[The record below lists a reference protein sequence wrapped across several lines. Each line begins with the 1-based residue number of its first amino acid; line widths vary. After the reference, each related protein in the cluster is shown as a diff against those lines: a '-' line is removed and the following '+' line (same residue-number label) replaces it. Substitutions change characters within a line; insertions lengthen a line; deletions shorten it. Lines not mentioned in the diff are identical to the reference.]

1 MREIVGGRFALLPET
16 VGAGGGG
23 EVYKA
28 VDLDS
33 ATGAHVAIKF
43 VTGHPDDPTTKLY
56 FQRETS
62 TLSKL
67 SHPNIVRLLDY
78 GWYEDRKQHYLALE
92 WASGTLRA
100 LMDPPAWINWDDFAE
115 RVAIPLA
122 EALSY
127 AHLENVEHCDI
138 KPENILM
145 SGGVP
150 KLADFGIAK
159 LREQVDPIGM
169 TLVGWQTRP
178 YAPPDNTFGYE
189 KTRDVW
195 ALAVVFIQ
203 AMTPHYIADYPDIPL
218 RLAEIA
224 VPPSVRALLSRCTD
238 LEPSDRPANGS
249 VLLQELADIQQGRRA
264 EQVRRQAT
272 LWLDVSLKAAQKLT
286 GEERPDRALV
296 QRRISEDLVELCYAE
311 YRFDAEAAKL
321 DRSTLYL
328 NGHSWRFI
336 LKRMDDA
343 PSFKVVGAV
352 ELRDAERV
360 RRRSCAVGHL
370 FEIAYWS
377 PGESQ
382 ADRAIELLE
391 AALDD
396 HHERRDRERDERQQ
410 LASDNELFERFQRLL
425 DAQEEIAQ
433 GDRTPFLFTSRK
445 QHRRDVA
452 FKVVGTIDKDLLG
465 EEWDVRVGGS
475 RAIARGEVIAQ
486 TEDTITLHFRREP
499 RSIPDGGELS
509 PYLGPTQRSHERQ
522 TDAVRRIRDGH
533 STRPDLRDLLVAPK
547 EIAPPVPVYPATWI
561 RKDLDESKQGAVAAA
576 LGARDFVVVEG
587 PPGTGKTSMITELVA
602 QFLERAPESKILIVS
617 QTHVA
622 VDNALERLDAAS
634 IPGLVRLGQPADP
647 RIAPTVQHLVLD
659 ERMDAWSRS
668 LRSKAERHMNAVA
681 DRYGIP
687 LRHLHAAI
695 ALQELG
701 SVIGNLEHVRE
712 KSSSTDASRGET
724 AVTGV
729 DRRRDRVAL
738 QESMDSLLERRDDLL
753 SSVHD
758 QLQGDLEL
766 SADPD
771 RQEVRAASGALLGED
786 KVPELLMNLVKLQGE
801 WLQRVASDRK
811 LVETFLATTNVL
823 AGTCIGFLGHPA
835 VRDLEFDLCILD
847 EASKATATEALV
859 PMSRASRWVLV
870 GDTRQLPPMDE
881 EVLRKPD
888 LMKRYD
894 LDEEFV
900 RTTLFERLVEATEP
914 PVRHL
919 LTEQYRMVRPIGDM
933 ISTVFYDGN
942 LRSPNETSIPGLDLL
957 GKPVL
962 WLDTGVLNQQRY
974 EDHQEGGTKSRS
986 NRTEARLV
994 IKRLEDIHKAI
1005 ERGYIQPPDG
1015 RRLSVLVISPYQL
1028 QNRELERRLATFQ
1041 SHHLDVEVQSV
1052 DAVQGREA
1060 DLAIFSVTRSN
1071 RYGDLGFLAHAY
1083 RRRINVALSRARFGL
1098 TVVGD
1103 LGFCESQPGGLRDVG
1118 QYIRSNTTDCEIRGA
1133 HRG

>member
-1 MREIVGGRFALLPET
+1 MREIVGGRFAILPET
-16 VGAGGGG
+16 VGSGGGG
-23 EVYKA
+23 QVYKA

-62 TLSKL
+62 SLSKL
-67 SHPNIVRLLDY
+67 SHPNIVRLLDF
-78 GWYEDRKQHYLALE
+78 GWHEDRYQHYLALE
-92 WASGTLRA
+92 WAGVTLRE
-100 LMDPPAWINWDDFAE
+100 LMDPPAWRDWDDFAE
-115 RVAIPLA
+115 RIALPLA

-127 AHLENVEHCDI
+127 AHLEDVEHRDI
-138 KPENILM
+138 KPENILL
-145 SGGVP
+145 SGSVP

-203 AMTPHYIADYPDIPL
+203 AMTPHYVADYPDIPI

-224 VPPSVRALLSRCTD
+224 VPPSIRALLGRCTD

-249 VLLQELADIQQGRRA
+249 VLLQELADIHSGRRA
-264 EQVRRQAT
+264 EQIRRDAT
-272 LWLDVSLKAAQKLT
+272 LWLDLSLNASRKLT
-286 GEERPDRALV
+286 GEEHPDRAV
-296 QRRISEDLVELCYAE
+296 VHRRVSEDLVELCYAE
-311 YRFDAEAAKL
+311 YRFDPQGAQL
-321 DRSTLYL
+321 DRSTIFL
-328 NGHSWRFI
+328 NGLSWRFA
-336 LKRMDDA
+336 LKRMDDS
-343 PSFKVVGAV
+343 PSFKVVGAAR
-352 ELRDAERV
+352 LHDGERV
-360 RRRSCAVGHL
+360 RRRACAVGHL
-370 FEIAYWS
+370 FDIAYWS

-391 AALDD
+391 AALEE
-396 HHERRDRERDERQQ
+396 HHERRDQERHAREQ

-425 DAQEEIAQ
+425 DAQEEVAQ
-433 GDRTPFLFTSRK
+433 GDRTPFLFTSRR
-445 QHRRDVA
+445 QHRRDVT
-452 FKVVGTIDKDLLG
+452 FQVVGTVEKDLLG
-465 EEWDVRVGGS
+465 EEWDVRVGGN
-475 RAIARGEVIAQ
+475 RAVARGEVIAQ
-486 TEDTITLHFRREP
+486 SEETITLHFRREP
-499 RSIPDGGELS
+499 RSMPAAGELV
-509 PYLGPTQRSHERQ
+509 PYLGPTQRAHERQ
-522 TDAVRRIRDGH
+522 TEAIRRIRGGH
-533 STRPDLRDLLVAPK
+533 GTRPDLRELLISPGS
-547 EIAPPVPVYPATWI
+547 IAQPVPVEPPTWI
-561 RKDLDESKQGAVAAA
+561 RKDLDASKRGAVSAA

-602 QFLERAPESKILIVS
+602 QFLERTPQAKILIVS

-634 IPGLVRLGQPADP
+634 IPGLVRLGQPEDP
-647 RIAPTVQHLVLD
+647 RIAPAVRHLVLD

-668 LRSKAERHMNAVA
+668 LRTKAEKHMTAVA
-681 DRYGIP
+681 ERYEIP

-695 ALQELG
+695 ALEELG
-701 SVIGNLEHVRE
+701 SVIGNLQHVRD
-712 KSSSTDASRGET
+712 KAFSTDASRRET

-738 QESMDSLLERRDDLL
+738 QESIDSLLERRDDLL
-753 SSVHD
+753 LSVHE

-766 SADPD
+766 SSVPD
-771 RQEVRAASGALLGED
+771 RHEVRAASDALLGQE

-811 LVETFLATTNVL
+811 LVETFLSTTNVL

-859 PMSRASRWVLV
+859 PMSRASQWVLV

-881 EVLRKPD
+881 EVLRMPD
-888 LMKRYD
+888 LMQRYD

-900 RTTLFERLVEATEP
+900 RTTLFDRLVRATEP
-914 PVRHL
+914 PIRHL
-919 LTEQYRMVRPIGDM
+919 LTEQYRMIRPIGDM
-933 ISTVFYDGN
+933 VSTVFYDGN
-942 LRSPNETSIPGLDLL
+942 LRSLNETGIPGLDLL

-962 WLDTGVLNQQRY
+962 WIDTGVLSQERY
-974 EDHQEGGTKSRS
+974 EDHQEGGVKSRS

-994 IKRLEDIHKAI
+994 MKRLEDIDKAI
-1005 ERGYIQPPDG
+1005 DRGFIQPPGG
-1015 RRLSVLVISPYQL
+1015 RSLTVLLISPYQL
-1028 QNRELERRLATFQ
+1028 QNRELERRLANFQ
-1041 SHHLDVEVQSV
+1041 SHLDVEVQSV

-1060 DLAIFSVTRSN
+1060 DLAIFCVTRSN
-1071 RYGDLGFLAHAY
+1071 RFGDLGFLAQAY

-1098 TVVGD
+1098 TIVGD
-1103 LGFCESQPGGLRDVG
+1103 LSFCESQPGGLRDVA
-1118 QYIRSNTTDCEIRGA
+1118 QYIRGNDVDCEIRGA
-1133 HRG
+1133 NRG